1 MKKIIGLLIL
11 VQLVATTA
19 WLFSLVWLGVVLMIS
34 GVVLASALLWSF
46 SRQGH
51 SEHRESDNPDSGSVE
66 TRTQEDDAVAELL
79 HAMIPAWTNS
89 INQVRGLADQNIG
102 SLVGQFDGLIYLLD
116 SSLEVANQDEHGS
129 VSALLAE
136 TRAQLQGVVDE
147 FDHSHREKAGLI
159 DTIQGL
165 QSYTGELQAMSL
177 SVRQIADQTNL
188 LALNAAIEAARA
200 GDAGRGFAV
209 VADEV
214 RKLSRTSGETGSR
227 IADKVSSIETA
238 MNETSDSGET
248 GSRIAD
254 KVSSIETAMNETSEA
269 AVSLSATD
277 DRNMASLRET
287 KDSLFSRFE
296 EAVGH
301 LEQSSNSLEDNT
313 REVKQT
319 IQAITVSLQFQDRIE
334 QILDHVQSDLHRLH
348 QCIQDGTL
356 INDGWLERFQSSYTT
371 AEERHARKPAAR
383 AEADL
388 TFF

>member
-11 VQLVATTA
+11 VQLAATTA
-19 WLFSLVWLGVVLMIS
+19 WLFSLVWLGVALMIS

-51 SEHRESDNPDSGSVE
+51 SEQSESDNPDTGSVE

-238 MNETSDSGET
+238 MNETS
-248 GSRIAD
+248 
-254 KVSSIETAMNETSEA
+254 EA